1 VPMVW
6 RSDRKLAGHFEQL
19 IVQRAD
25 KLGGLW
31 GIASIHTGGVAQL
44 ALSQTAKWLERSR
57 STQHNENTWS
67 PFTDEWQTR
76 GKGGQKAFR
85 VTSVSHLGLDAREYW
100 RTS

>member
-1 VPMVW
+1 MVW

-44 ALSQTAKWLERSR
+44 ALSQTAKWLE
-57 STQHNENTWS
+57 
-67 PFTDEWQTR
+67 PFTIHSTKRKHLVTARRRVQTR
-76 GKGGQKAFR
+76 GKGGQKALR